1 MEYSSMTIELAI
13 LAIQILGFGYIIFK
27 IGAFIGNINESVK
40 SLKRDIDR
48 LQRLFDEHILNV
60 K

>member
-27 IGAFIGNINESVK
+27 IGTFIGNINESVK